1 MLLALGDSFAFFFSY
16 ADYILFEKKTLIAF
30 WKLVSTL
37 VSSLVSIFSS
47 QARVSLISTSVSVY
61 QCTLSTIQI
70 VNLIARPASLIQ
82 IYQ

>member
-1 MLLALGDSFAFFFSY
+1 MLLALGDSFAIFFAY
-16 ADYILFEKKTLIAF
+16 ADCIVLEKKLIAF

-47 QARVSLISTSVSVY
+47 QARVSLISTSVSVN
-61 QCTLSTIQI
+61 QCTLSTIPI
-70 VNLIARPASLIQ
+70 VNLIARPASLIL